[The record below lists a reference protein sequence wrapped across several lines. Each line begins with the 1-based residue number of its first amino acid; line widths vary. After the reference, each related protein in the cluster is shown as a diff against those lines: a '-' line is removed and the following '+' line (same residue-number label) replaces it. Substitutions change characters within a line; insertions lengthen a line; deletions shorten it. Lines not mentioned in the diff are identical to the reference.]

1 MSRRPFLAPC
11 FLLLAT
17 FAIAPARAGEP
28 PPNATP
34 AAAPAP
40 PTPAPTAGHRYALG
54 ELIARAQR
62 HYPGVAAAEHAVAA
76 MEQKLFQARWAWL
89 PRGELNAVFAPTPE
103 IRCFDDAGNPDEQSC
118 VRTNIREIA
127 FNLNGVFGRAQLE
140 LGMPLYTF
148 GKLSAVGNAAR
159 AGVALE
165 QARLAAAR
173 RDLELNVTKAY
184 WGAKLASAILE
195 MIHEGREHLD
205 KASARLTQQLE
216 DDSGDATV
224 TDELRLKTYTVE
236 IDTRTLEARKL
247 QQLALRSL
255 SALTGLPADRIELD
269 DAPLEASS
277 AELLAGADY
286 QRAARQ
292 QRPEMHLLEAALS
305 AVQARSQL
313 ERARLWPDLLL
324 VGRAGIG
331 RATNVDFPQNAF
343 LNNPFNFSS
352 AGLALTL
359 HWQLDTV
366 QQIGRLREAL
376 ANGRRLAAKRQEALT
391 GMKLEIEKVYL
402 ELQEA
407 QQRLVVAERGHRSAR
422 SWLVAT
428 SQNLSAG
435 LAEPKEL
442 TDALVAYFRLRLT
455 VLQAIFDVNVG
466 WSELAR
472 KVGLATTELTRTLI
486 APPAPTPAPT
496 S

>member
-1 MSRRPFLAPC
+1 MPRRSSVVVGPATLVTLSSLGVFLGSA
-11 FLLLAT
+11 LALT
-17 FAIAPARAGEP
+17 PGPASGP
-28 PPNATP
+28 GYGL
-34 AAAPAP
+34 AA
-40 PTPAPTAGHRYALG
+40 
-54 ELIARAQR
+54 LIARAQR
-62 HYPGVAAAEHAVAA
+62 HYPGVEAAEHAVAA
-76 MEQKLFQARWAWL
+76 MEQKLFQARWAWA
-89 PRGELNAVFAPTPE
+89 PRGELNALFAPTPE
-103 IRCFDDAGNPDEQSC
+103 IRCFDAAGNPDEQSC
-118 VRTNIREIA
+118 VRTNIKQIA

-148 GKLSAVGNAAR
+148 GKLSALGRAAQ
-159 AGVALE
+159 AGVAAE

-184 WGAKLASAILE
+184 WGAKLARAILE

-205 KASARLTQQLE
+205 KASARIAQQLE
-216 DDSGDATV
+216 EDSGDATV
-224 TDELRLKTYTVE
+224 TDELRLKTYAVE
-236 IDTRTLEARKL
+236 VDTRTLEARKL
-247 QQLALRSL
+247 EQLALRSL
-255 SALTGLPADRIELD
+255 SALTGLRADQLTLD
-269 DAPLEASS
+269 AVPLEASS
-277 AELLAGADY
+277 AELLASADY
-286 QRAARQ
+286 QRAAKQ
-292 QRPEMHLLEAALS
+292 QRPELQLLEAALR
-305 AVQARSQL
+305 ALAARSAL

-352 AGLALTL
+352 AALGLAL

-366 QQIGRLREAL
+366 QQVGRLREAL
-376 ANGRRLAAKRQEALT
+376 ADARSLGAKRQEALSAMT
-391 GMKLEIEKVYL
+391 LELEKAYL

-407 QQRLVVAERGHRSAR
+407 QQRLVVAERGTRSAR

-455 VLQAIFDVNVG
+455 SLQSSFDVNVG

-472 KVGLATTELTRTLI
+472 KVGLATTELQRTLVR
-486 APPAPTPAPT
+486 PPAR
-496 S
+496 

>member
-1 MSRRPFLAPC
+1 MSRHRYLALALLLPATLALAPVRGSEPRAS
-11 FLLLAT
+11 AT
-17 FAIAPARAGEP
+17 TAVA
-28 PPNATP
+28 
-34 AAAPAP
+34 AAAP
-40 PTPAPTAGHRYALG
+40 TPVPTAGHRYTLG

-62 HYPGVAAAEHAVAA
+62 HYPGVAAAVHAVAA

-103 IRCFDDAGNPDEQSC
+103 IRCFDDAGDPDEQSC

-127 FNLNGVFGRAQLE
+127 FNINGVFGRAQLE

-184 WGAKLASAILE
+184 WGAKLAGAILE
-195 MIHEGREHLD
+195 MIDEGREHLD
-205 KASARLTQQLE
+205 KASARIARELE
-216 DDSGDATV
+216 DDEGDATV
-224 TDELRLKTYTVE
+224 TDELRLKTYLVE
-236 IDTRTLEARKL
+236 VDTRTLEARKL

-255 SALTGLPADRIELD
+255 SALTGLPADRIALD
-269 DAPLEASS
+269 TAPLEASG
-277 AELLAGADY
+277 AALLAGGDY
-286 QRAARQ
+286 QRTARQ
-292 QRPEMHLLEAALS
+292 RRPEMHLLEAAWR
-305 AVQARSQL
+305 AVQARNQL

-352 AGLALTL
+352 AGVALALR
-359 HWQLDTV
+359 WQLDTV
-366 QQIGRLREAL
+366 QQVGRLREAL
-376 ANGRRLAAKRQEALT
+376 AKSHRLAAKRQEALAAMT
-391 GMKLEIEKVYL
+391 LEIEKVYL

-407 QQRLVVAERGHRSAR
+407 QQRVLVAERGQRSAR

-428 SQNLSAG
+428 SQNLGTG

-442 TDALVAYFRLRLT
+442 TDALVAYFRVRLT
-455 VLQAIFDVNVG
+455 GLQASFDVKVG

-472 KVGLATTELTRTLI
+472 KVGLATAELTRTLVAQP
-486 APPAPTPAPT
+486 APPAPTGE
-496 S
+496 